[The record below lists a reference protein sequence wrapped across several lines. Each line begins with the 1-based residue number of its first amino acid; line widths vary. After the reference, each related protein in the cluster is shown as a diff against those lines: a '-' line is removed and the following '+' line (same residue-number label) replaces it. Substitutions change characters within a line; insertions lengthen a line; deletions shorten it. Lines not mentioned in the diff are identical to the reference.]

1 MKRTA
6 MNTLTVFL
14 ITVLMSTMA
23 WAIDG
28 EEQEHK
34 LKMEAMGLQVPEAAP
49 ALEQEKS
56 ITIRATSKPYSGFQ
70 GVVVTPKA
78 KQYPEGAEGIALD
91 LLDNWD
97 TMPLEDASK
106 AQEKLSSLIR
116 EMSYEELKNIYEGY
130 PNNSLI
136 GNAMHQIWQT
146 TMRSGENGFRVSRS
160 SASEVEPNDDM
171 SSANAMATDTVSAY
185 ITAYDEDWYS
195 ITLTTS
201 GDWAI
206 ETHATT
212 ADDNI
217 GDTKLY
223 LYADTSSTNY
233 VEYDDDGGSS
243 SYSKITRRFEAS
255 DAGTYYVK
263 VVGYSSSY
271 AGAYLLTASSA
282 SLPAAYGSV
291 VINEIHYN
299 PATSQGSDNDYEFLE
314 LYNMSTSDVDL
325 HGMTV
330 GQVGSTT
337 SIASLDSVTIS
348 AGSYVVVAYTGATY
362 SSLTVPVVDNAGYFG
377 LRNDGNALELIDSTG
392 AVVDNVT
399 YDDYYDWPRDP
410 DGGGPSLELIDASS
424 DNNLASSWR
433 GHGISGGT
441 PGAANSAQPDISMG
455 SSITSYQTVS
465 STATATFQLNNNGD
479 ADLTVSSITVD
490 STYVAGS
497 TVLSEDFETTAP
509 TGWTFENENTSD
521 AGFVRSSTYVHGGNY
536 SFKHNDNNLSSAADS
551 WMISPAITCGPSDE
565 LSLWYYQTGSSYY
578 DYSGVWISTA
588 SNDPLTNTGDFAELQ
603 ELAPLSGWTEY
614 TVNLSAYSGQTV
626 YIGIKYTGDYAHD
639 LYIDDFAIAA
649 AGANIVTTWLSGAVP
664 SAAIAA
670 GDSGDV
676 SLTFNASSFTTD
688 TTLTATVNVINNDP
702 QDSSDTF
709 TATMTVRADTA
720 ILDITSGAGAWAFGG
735 AVVGD
740 TSSGTASITIQN
752 DGGANLVVDSLRL
765 VDGTNWYTDL
775 ADSTVVEPNA
785 TSSFKVHFSPQAAGL
800 HSDTLAF
807 FINSDSTSGETV
819 SMEGFGYTTN
829 DSVYSSSAMSSWTN
843 LYYSSSGFFTNYF
856 TSSGQAYV
864 VSPYMALGTDY
875 DIIIR
880 SANTDTT
887 TAQYLMIYFSDDADA
902 TKWTSWTL
910 LDSILVPAGTNS
922 LTYYTADIGLTTADT
937 GYVAIVKPVGGYYTY
952 LNEVVLPKTVP
963 EPVVASTTPEG
974 YTLEGFDSGLPTGWT
989 SNPYSSSWSAAG
1001 SGGYSGAYVKAN
1013 VYGTSSNRKHFTT
1026 TEIGPISSGDS
1037 LVFAYSA
1044 REYNSS
1050 SAHEMGGGDSLA
1062 VSFTP
1067 SGGAK
1072 TVVWTIVDYNS
1083 ADWAVVNVDL
1093 SDYNGLKGQFEF
1105 LAKRGQGDWDAGF
1118 DEVLY
1123 PDPAVASLSMA
1134 SSLNFYGVAVDT
1146 VAGTGTYSLETT
1158 ITNSGSDTLVGTT
1171 AARSADFT
1179 VSPLVV
1185 SLAPDSSME
1194 LTITYAPSVAELDTS
1209 YIDFT
1214 TNNGGG
1220 VNVVDSLEVLGYA
1233 LVADTYDHF
1242 EFADYDESG
1251 FVRYNTGGGVYW
1263 NDNTSSSAIN
1273 GSNSVKVSSH
1283 KYGGDTWLVTPAYAI
1298 DADGERLTWH
1308 MKTNDA
1314 TPTTTSK
1321 LYIELLTGNTLA
1333 DLANAVMLDSFV
1345 VSPTASDLTEEWLL
1359 YFVDAY
1365 NLTQG
1370 DDYYYGFHYE
1380 DEGSGSSYANGASIY
1395 IDNVYFADAPSVP
1408 ILSLGSGF
1416 DAGVSFIDSGFVNTE
1431 VVLGQNTGGDTLFIT
1446 SATSSDTNMIVT
1458 VVNDSIAPQGVI
1470 ALNFSIADA
1479 NLMMGAYASTITLAH
1494 NDTLFGDGSDDY
1506 TVNAD
1511 FTYTFESFE
1520 GDYGVAPKGW
1530 KSIDGDGDESGWTF
1544 GSSTVSSDGDR
1555 ATSSSKAIS
1564 TPISDNWLVTPLYMV
1579 QDSSDRLIFD
1589 AHYSSASD
1597 PDYMKVMV
1605 SEDLGN
1611 AWVEIA
1617 NESMMG
1623 VIDWA
1628 RYEYDLSAYI
1638 GSDVRFAI
1646 VDINYGNNSGDKLW
1660 VDRFLFPNRTEIKPI
1675 AYYREMASDSTYMWD
1690 DSLAMVS
1697 GVVTVANQFGG
1708 PAFIQDS
1715 SGGVAVYASDFSNT
1729 VEVGDKVIV
1738 QGELTVYRGLLEIT
1752 STDMSYIIEGSGQM
1766 IEPEMVTLAD
1776 LQDGQTA
1783 EALEGVLVKLTGL
1796 AWADTSDWNSGGGG
1810 FTLDATQGVDT
1821 FAVRIDNSTDIN
1833 DLPFPPYGVL
1843 DLVGIVGQYHSSD
1856 AFGGF
1861 QLMPRSTEDMM
1872 LYAEYHGV
1880 ATDATLGSALDAVV
1894 VTTDMGSDTTS
1905 ANGNYTVLS
1914 SLLGNSISF
1923 SKEGYTPATFN
1934 VNSLNAGFTQFD
1946 VSLYSSP
1953 ESVIYMNGLETT
1965 ANAGF
1970 VDTSSSAV
1978 GTQWVIVDS
1987 IVTQTYISYGVY
1999 ADTTIYPTG
2008 GSKMLAVTDSSIN
2021 DDDGYIDNSFSTW
2034 FAPGVIDLA
2043 GFTGVN
2049 QRTLSMSIWSD
2060 TEANYDWVRVLAKS
2074 DRDTTDT
2081 WTILGSKSGNTFG
2094 WEDWVVDLS
2103 PIDTM
2108 SDARLAILF
2117 DSDGSIQR
2125 GFGALVDNIQ
2135 IGGRDI
2141 FVAMAPSNLSAS
2153 SFEDGVVNLD
2163 WSAPGAGGRTER
2175 QYIDMNDKVNFA
2187 EILREKQTAFG
2198 PQLTQ
2203 EGLLALI
2210 KTENP
2215 RFTTNPKPYT
2225 QLVIEEPSTV
2235 NNSRALTHYN
2245 VFRKTSG
2252 GDFTL
2257 FDSTSSTNYGDNNV
2271 SNYNQFWYFV
2281 TAVYNEGESGQSNT
2295 TMGSPG
2301 VVTDMPLPLFSDF
2314 NMLNGQLPQDWSTEN
2329 FGNNDWATG
2338 NAEAASSSLL
2348 AFPEHGEFAFI
2359 NDDTEY
2365 SFDSR
2370 SALVTPFFSFTGEA
2384 EAVYLNFA
2392 TFVKG
2397 SNFCDIVIR
2406 NNYEPWTLVERLSA
2420 TGSEWDT
2427 LMVDLSEFI
2436 IGQNHVQV
2444 GFMYDDNGSWSY
2456 GWGIDDLKLGVLPGP
2471 TNLTADTNPGE
2482 IELHWLAPGMNPMA
2496 EIPSRTL
2503 DIDMINNISEEATM
2517 VGREACNTHMAA
2529 TSYFWK
2535 TAPDTWYDGYSS
2547 LFQYPP
2553 GDMPLDSVKYIS
2565 YSYENVPEVDTIAVE
2580 ALVRV
2585 DSTDEFGVS
2594 VGVIFSGIVSTDD
2607 YEYGVLDLS
2616 GHTFHSTANNFIKV
2630 TVIPQ
2635 TEVVDQ
2641 NGEMQLAP
2649 YLLSDDGSTP
2659 TGLSGV
2665 DSAGVFFPQ
2674 PYNFGIEVCGD
2685 APTWALVYN
2694 VYRDSLPIGITTGTM
2709 FVDTDVSYGQDYC
2722 YKVSSTEDDSFVS
2735 AFSNTVCATPENQA
2749 PSAASLIMPADSDT
2763 IMVNKNEAGV
2773 FVDADN
2779 NTSLTFIWQAGVD
2792 PDGHDVTH
2800 SFVGG
2805 GEFDGLI
2812 TFDTEAT
2819 SYSITYADLVTA
2831 ISDVGELVVS
2841 GSWAIGATD
2850 GMSGVVIS
2858 DANTLVIDAGAALA
2872 IDESLIPEVFALHQN
2887 YPNPFNPVTNI
2898 QFDIPEESE
2907 VRMEIYNLMGQ
2918 RVATLVNNTL
2928 EPGFHAVKWNGTNDF
2943 GKQLS
2948 SGMYIYRISANN
2960 FTSVKKL
2967 ILMK

>member
-1 MKRTA
+1 MKRFAINLTLILSFLTLSTA
-6 MNTLTVFL
+6 LFAVDKKELNKDIHL
-14 ITVLMSTMA
+14 S
-23 WAIDG
+23 
-28 EEQEHK
+28 
-34 LKMEAMGLQVPEAAP
+34 PEA
-49 ALEQEKS
+49 LLQNSSEIDIS
-56 ITIRATSKPYSGFQ
+56 VSSKPYQGFL
-70 GVVVTPKA
+70 GTVVEKA
-78 KQYPEGAEGIALD
+78 PAQYTADADGEIQYIID
-91 LLDNWD
+91 SWD
-97 TMPLEDASK
+97 TMAPSEQTK
-106 AQEKLSSLIR
+106 ATQKLSVLIGG
-116 EMSYEELKNIYEGY
+116 MSYEELKNIAIETNI
-130 PNNSLI
+130 PVLNNAIYDS
-136 GNAMHQIWQT
+136 WQT
-146 TMRSGENGFRVSRS
+146 TQRAGNQNYSISRS
-160 SASEVEPNDDM
+160 TATETEPNDNM
-171 SSANAMATDTVSAY
+171 SSANALTTDTTVAY
-185 ITAYDEDWYS
+185 LTAYDEDWFS
-195 ITLTTS
+195 VTVS
-201 GDWAI
+201 NGSDWVL
-206 ETHATT
+206 ETHASSGSQN
-212 ADDNI
+212 A

-223 LYADTSSTNY
+223 LYADTSSENHI
-233 VEYDDDGGSS
+233 VYDDDGGTSA
-243 SYSKITRRFEAS
+243 YSKITYRFEDA
-255 DAGTYYVK
+255 DAGTYYIK
-263 VVGYSSSY
+263 VTGFSSTTS
-271 AGAYLLTASSA
+271 GAYLLTASTTD
-282 SLPAAYGSV
+282 LPLAYGNV
-291 VINEIHYN
+291 VINEINYN
-299 PATSQGSDNDYEFLE
+299 PMESGTDTTEFFELLNIGSVA
-314 LYNMSTSDVDL
+314 VDL
-325 HGMTV
+325 GGVDVSEGVTFTFPV
-330 GQVGSTT
+330 GATL
-337 SIASLDSVTIS
+337 ASGDFLVVAGDS
-348 AGSYVVVAYTGATY
+348 AGFRNYYGENADYIWTSGGLSNGGEDIELVDSLGTLIDYVDFEDGSSSYETDNGWNPSTDGNGATY
-362 SSLTVPVVDNAGYFG
+362 ELMDPTADN
-377 LRNDGNALELIDSTG
+377 NDGHN
-392 AVVDNVT
+392 
-399 YDDYYDWPRDP
+399 
-410 DGGGPSLELIDASS
+410 
-424 DNNLASSWR
+424 WR
-433 GHGISGGT
+433 GWGTVGGT

-455 SSITSYQTVS
+455 SSITSYQAVGS
-465 STATATFQLNNNGD
+465 SIAATFQLNNDGD
-479 ADLTVSSITVD
+479 ADLTVSSVTVD
-490 STYVAGS
+490 STYVPGA
-497 TVLSEDFETTAP
+497 TLSSEGFETWPP
-509 TGWTFENENTSD
+509 TGWTLSP
-521 AGFVRSSTYVHGGNY
+521 SSGTGAWAQDSGDDYGPGSANSGSY
-536 SFKHNDNNLSSAADS
+536 SAFFNDYDYSSS
-551 WMISPAITCGPSDE
+551 SSGTMTSPAIDLSSVSGANVVFYYWDSGGSDVVVVSASTDGTTFTTIYTTSSAVSPWTE
-565 LSLWYYQTGSSYY
+565 VSVDLASYIGNSAVYIQFSGTSVWGSS
-578 DYSGVWISTA
+578 
-588 SNDPLTNTGDFAELQ
+588 NP
-603 ELAPLSGWTEY
+603 
-614 TVNLSAYSGQTV
+614 
-626 YIGIKYTGDYAHD
+626 H
-639 LYIDDFAIAA
+639 IDDFAVQA
-649 AGANIVTTWLSGAVP
+649 AGANVLTTWLSATAP
-664 SAAIAA
+664 SAIAA

-676 SLTFNASSFTTD
+676 SLTFDASSFTSD
-688 TTLTATVNVINNDP
+688 TTLSVDVNVFSNDP
-702 QDSSDTF
+702 QDDTLSF
-709 TATMTVRADTA
+709 AATMVVRADTA
-720 ILDITSGAGAWAFGG
+720 VFDLTSVNYTWSASPM
-735 AVVGD
+735 GD
-740 TSSGTASITIQN
+740 STSSYGTVNIQN
-752 DGGANLVVDSLRL
+752 DGGATLVLDS
-765 VDGTNWYTDL
+765 VGYAVGMNWYDN
-775 ADSTVVEPNA
+775 AEDSTLVSPGE
-785 TSSFKVHFSPQAAGL
+785 TSSFRVNYFPQTSGVHR
-800 HSDTLAF
+800 DTL
-807 FINSDSTSGETV
+807 ILHTNTDSTTGGSVTMTGVGYDAGIDTAY
-819 SMEGFGYTTN
+819 GYTDMKN
-829 DSVYSSSAMSSWTN
+829 NWPEQSNYSSNGSYFYLSYGHLISPYSAIPSGSSIILKAANMSSSTEAK
-843 LYYSSSGFFTNYF
+843 F
-856 TSSGQAYV
+856 
-864 VSPYMALGTDY
+864 
-875 DIIIR
+875 R
-880 SANTDTT
+880 
-887 TAQYLMIYFSDDADA
+887 IYFSDNLDSAQ
-902 TKWTSWTL
+902 WSGWTL
-910 LDSILVPAGTNS
+910 IDSVELAPGGTSYDYYEVDLGFTSADSGYIAIRFTGGTYVYLDNVIMPHET
-922 LTYYTADIGLTTADT
+922 D
-937 GYVAIVKPVGGYYTY
+937 
-952 LNEVVLPKTVP
+952 
-963 EPVVASTTPEG
+963 EPVAPSAIPAG
-974 YTLEGFDSGLPTGWT
+974 YTLEGFDSGIPSDWTQQAIGAGFAATSTGQSGSGVYHDDDFGTQDDWLIT
-989 SNPYSSSWSAAG
+989 PALDLTGYTNPYLTYWETNTYATWYDFHEVVVSTDINDMANGTQVTTGVAPSSFTKDSLDLSSWV
-1001 SGGYSGAYVKAN
+1001 GATVYVGFHYQGN
-1013 VYGTSSNRKHFTT
+1013 
-1026 TEIGPISSGDS
+1026 
-1037 LVFAYSA
+1037 
-1044 REYNSS
+1044 NS
-1050 SAHEMGGGDSLA
+1050 DR
-1062 VSFTP
+1062 
-1067 SGGAK
+1067 
-1072 TVVWTIVDYNS
+1072 WYI
-1083 ADWAVVNVDL
+1083 
-1093 SDYNGLKGQFEF
+1093 
-1105 LAKRGQGDWDAGF
+1105 
-1118 DEVLY
+1118 DEVLL
-1123 PDPAVASLSMA
+1123 PWELAPTAELTVDASLDFY
-1134 SSLNFYGVAVDT
+1134 SLAVDT
-1146 VAGTGTYSLETT
+1146 VAGTGSHALDVNVINTGQDTLRGS
-1158 ITNSGSDTLVGTT
+1158 IASGSAAFTASSDTVDLVPGDTLVL
-1171 AARSADFT
+1171 T
-1179 VSPLVV
+1179 V
-1185 SLAPDSSME
+1185 
-1194 LTITYAPSVAELDTS
+1194 TYAPSTFGDDSSGITF
-1209 YIDFT
+1209 Y
-1214 TNNGGG
+1214 TNNGGVTDTTAMMVEG
-1220 VNVVDSLEVLGYA
+1220 SAIEADS
-1233 LVADTYDHF
+1233 YDHF
-1242 EFADYDESG
+1242 EFADYESSG
-1251 FVRYNTGGGVYW
+1251 FTRYNTNGGVYW

-1738 QGELTVYRGLLEIT
+1738 RGELTVYRGLLEIT

-2641 NGEMQLAP
+2641 DGEMQLAP

>member
-1 MKRTA
+1 MKRFAINLTLILSFLTLSTA
-6 MNTLTVFL
+6 LFAVDKKELNKDIHL
-14 ITVLMSTMA
+14 S
-23 WAIDG
+23 
-28 EEQEHK
+28 
-34 LKMEAMGLQVPEAAP
+34 PEA
-49 ALEQEKS
+49 LLQNSSEIDIS
-56 ITIRATSKPYSGFQ
+56 VSSKPYQGFL
-70 GVVVTPKA
+70 GTVVEKA
-78 KQYPEGAEGIALD
+78 PAQYTADADGEIQYIID
-91 LLDNWD
+91 SWD
-97 TMPLEDASK
+97 TMAPSEQTK
-106 AQEKLSSLIR
+106 ATQKLSVLIGG
-116 EMSYEELKNIYEGY
+116 MSYEELKNIAIETNI
-130 PNNSLI
+130 PVLNNAIYDS
-136 GNAMHQIWQT
+136 WQT
-146 TMRSGENGFRVSRS
+146 TQRAGNQNYSISRS
-160 SASEVEPNDDM
+160 TATETEPNDNM
-171 SSANAMATDTVSAY
+171 SSANALTTDTTVAY
-185 ITAYDEDWYS
+185 LTAYDEDWFS
-195 ITLTTS
+195 VTVS
-201 GDWAI
+201 NGSDWVL
-206 ETHATT
+206 ETHASSGSQN
-212 ADDNI
+212 A

-223 LYADTSSTNY
+223 LYTDTSSENHI
-233 VEYDDDGGSS
+233 VYDDDGGTSA
-243 SYSKITRRFEAS
+243 YSKITYRFEDA
-255 DAGTYYVK
+255 DAGTYYIK
-263 VVGYSSSY
+263 VTGFSSTTS
-271 AGAYLLTASSA
+271 GAYLLTASTTD
-282 SLPAAYGSV
+282 LPLAYGNV
-291 VINEIHYN
+291 VINEINYN
-299 PATSQGSDNDYEFLE
+299 PMESGTDTTEFFELLNIGSVA
-314 LYNMSTSDVDL
+314 VDL
-325 HGMTV
+325 GGVDVSEGVTFTFPV
-330 GQVGSTT
+330 GATL
-337 SIASLDSVTIS
+337 ASGDFLVVAGDS
-348 AGSYVVVAYTGATY
+348 AGFRNYYGENADYIWTSGGLSNGGEDIELVDSLGTLIDYVDFEDGSSSYETDNGWNPSTDGNGATY
-362 SSLTVPVVDNAGYFG
+362 ELMDPTADN
-377 LRNDGNALELIDSTG
+377 NDGHN
-392 AVVDNVT
+392 
-399 YDDYYDWPRDP
+399 
-410 DGGGPSLELIDASS
+410 
-424 DNNLASSWR
+424 WR
-433 GHGISGGT
+433 GWGTVGGT

-455 SSITSYQTVS
+455 SSITSYQAVGS
-465 STATATFQLNNNGD
+465 SIAATFQLNNDGD
-479 ADLTVSSITVD
+479 ADLTVSSVTVD
-490 STYVAGS
+490 STYVPGLGTDYVMTDVTNIFSSA
-497 TVLSEDFETTAP
+497 TTTATVSGGASLIGGVSLTLTWDSDTYTSEGSATLTSP
-509 TGWTFENENTSD
+509 AGTVVTVVSTYTSD
-521 AGFVRSSTYVHGGNY
+521 GTYTTSHADFNGESSDGTWTLTLNDSYGDGGHTVTDITLTIESAG
-536 SFKHNDNNLSSAADS
+536 
-551 WMISPAITCGPSDE
+551 
-565 LSLWYYQTGSSYY
+565 
-578 DYSGVWISTA
+578 
-588 SNDPLTNTGDFAELQ
+588 
-603 ELAPLSGWTEY
+603 
-614 TVNLSAYSGQTV
+614 VNIL
-626 YIGIKYTGDYAHD
+626 
-639 LYIDDFAIAA
+639 
-649 AGANIVTTWLSGAVP
+649 TTWLSATAP
-664 SAAIAA
+664 SVAIAA

-676 SLTFNASSFTTD
+676 SLAFDASAITENGTYN
-688 TTLTATVNVINNDP
+688 TTVNVFSNDP
-702 QDSSDTF
+702 QDDTLSF
-709 TATMTVRADTA
+709 AATMVVRADTA
-720 ILDITSGAGAWAFGG
+720 VFDITSGAGAWAFGG

-740 TSSGTASITIQN
+740 TLSGTASITIQN

-843 LYYSSSGFFTNYF
+843 LYYSSSGLFTNYF

-952 LNEVVLPKTVP
+952 LKEVVLPKTVP

-1072 TVVWTIVDYNS
+1072 TVVWAIVDYNS

-1953 ESVIYMNGLETT
+1953 DSVIYMNGLETT

-2948 SGMYIYRISANN
+2948 SGMYIYSISANN